1 MIIYPAIDLRRGYC
15 VRLSQG
21 RFDAETVYDADPCAV
36 ARDFASQGATWMH
49 VVDLDGAL
57 DSSKRQFDTVSAII
71 RESGLRVQT
80 GGGIRVKSDVYKL
93 LAAGAERVVVGS
105 LCVKE
110 PATVRG
116 WIEEFGIEHIVPA
129 LDVRVD
135 AKGVARIAVSGWQKD
150 SASELGQTILDLL
163 PGGKGH
169 LLCTDISRDGMLQGP
184 NNDLYAMLHKRFPAL
199 QIQASGGVSSLDDL
213 AKLKVIGAS
222 GAIIGRALYERKFTL
237 KEALAC

>member
-1 MIIYPAIDLRRGYC
+1 MIIYPAIDLRRGHC

-36 ARDFASQGATWMH
+36 ARDFAAQGATWMH

-57 DSSKRQFDTVSAII
+57 DSSKRQFDIVSDII

-93 LAAGAERVVVGS
+93 LAAGAARVVVGS

-110 PATVRG
+110 PAIVRG
-116 WIEEFGIEHIVPA
+116 WIEEFGVEQIVPA

-135 AKGVARIAVSGWQKD
+135 ANGIAHLSIAGWQED
-150 SASELGQTILDLL
+150 SSRVLEDAIRDLFPSGQ
-163 PGGKGH
+163 GH
-169 LLCTDISRDGMLQGP
+169 LLCTDISRDGMLLGP
-184 NNDLYAMLHKRFPAL
+184 NFELYASLHREFPSL
-199 QIQASGGVSSLDDL
+199 QLQASGGVSSLEDL
-213 AKLKVIGAS
+213 RKLRTLGAA
-222 GAIIGRALYERKFTL
+222 GAITGRALYERKFNL
-237 KEALAC
+237 KEALAL